1 MAFKITA
8 EHRVWWPVSVPVPQD
23 DGGVRKHTFK
33 VQFLVLPKSRIDAL
47 QAEAMA
53 AIERQGR
60 GDETARDDAD
70 FQGRVLREAVQDWKD
85 LVDDEDE
92 TVPYGPA
99 VLAGLLDVPYVR
111 NAMFTAY
118 GEASA
123 GRKAGN

>member
-1 MAFKITA
+1 MTFKIVK

-33 VQFLVLPKSRIDAL
+33 AQFVVLPKSRIDAL
-47 QAEAMA
+47 QAEVMA

-70 FQGRVLREAVQDWKD
+70 FQGRVLRESIQDWKD
-85 LVDDEDE
+85 VVDDEGQLLSFD
-92 TVPYGPA
+92 TA
-99 VLAGLLDVPYVR
+99 VLAGMLDVPYVR
-111 NAMFTAY
+111 NAMFAAY

-123 GRKAGN
+123 GRKPGN

>member
-1 MAFKITA
+1 MAFKIVKD
-8 EHRVWWPVSVPVPQD
+8 HRVWWPVSVPVPQD

-33 VQFLVLPKSRIDAL
+33 AQFLVLPKSRIDAL
-47 QAEAMA
+47 QTEAMA

-85 LVDDEDE
+85 LVDDEDQ

-111 NAMFTAY
+111 NAMFVAY

-123 GRKAGN
+123 GRRAGN